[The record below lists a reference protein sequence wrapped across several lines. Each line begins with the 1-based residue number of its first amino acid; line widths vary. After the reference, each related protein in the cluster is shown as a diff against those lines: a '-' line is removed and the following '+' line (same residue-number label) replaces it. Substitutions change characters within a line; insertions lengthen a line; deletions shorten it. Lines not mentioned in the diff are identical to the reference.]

1 MKLPP
6 EQEAIRAKCFH
17 PTGTFV
23 EFPKEDTEKSIPQ
36 RFEKIARLYPN
47 RIGVKTGT
55 QQMTYSALNSAANR
69 LAEILVTQ
77 LGRGQKPVGLLFPKG
92 IALIV
97 AILGTLKAGKICVPL
112 DPTLPQIRISHML
125 ENAQASLIVTNGE
138 YLPMGE
144 SFGQPRQCL
153 NIDELNYTGESKS
166 PAISLSPDDFAY
178 IFYTSGSTGLPKG
191 VSENHRNLL
200 FHVMA
205 ETNEYHLCA
214 DDRLIFLAASGRDV
228 LRALLNGACV
238 YPFDI
243 KKEGLAGLADRLI
256 QERGTIFTSVVTAF
270 RHFVAT
276 LSGDERFPQL
286 RLIKLVGEMVHGQDV
301 ELYQKYFSGDCIF
314 VNSYGPNEAGHVCHY
329 FVDKNTKVTTSSV
342 PVGYAV
348 DGKDIIL
355 LDDEDNE
362 VASGTI
368 GQIAVRSRYLSPG
381 YWRRPDLTRAKFW
394 RANSDALELIY
405 STGDLGRISPDGC
418 LVLMG
423 RQDFQVKIHGNRVEI
438 AEVEMALLDLETVK
452 EAVVVAREDTPGQ
465 KRLVAYFVP
474 TIQPAPTV
482 TSLRKRLAEKLPD
495 YMIPSAFVCLDSLP
509 VVGIGKVNRQALPDP
524 GESRPNLD
532 TPFSFPRNPVEEL
545 LAQIWAQV
553 LALDRVGIHDNFF
566 DLGGHS
572 LTATRVVS
580 QVIKKF
586 QFEMPLQSLFV
597 APTVAEMAAVIE
609 AHQGKKVGDADLEGM
624 LAELESLSED
634 EARRLVAEESGK
646 PSRGDQRD

>member
-634 EARRLVAEESGK
+634 EARRLAAEESGK